1 MSVKIALTLLA
12 HKEVQ
17 LHVLLV
23 YSYHKNKLASL
34 YFQVNL
40 QFIIESVITVS

>member
-1 MSVKIALTLLA
+1 MSVKITFTLLVPREA
-12 HKEVQ
+12 Q

-34 YFQVNL
+34 HIQVNL
-40 QFIIESVITVS
+40 QFHN